1 MKGQSVLSIIMQFK
15 SNQATHTH
23 THSTKLKLGIITI
36 WLTIKLKEWN
46 CIPDVLDIQM

>member
-23 THSTKLKLGIITI
+23 THTALN
-36 WLTIKLKEWN
+36 WN
-46 CIPDVLDIQM
+46 